1 MNFSSLKK
9 VLQLRWKL
17 LGQPNP
23 HPLASPK
30 MCCLLDFSI
39 YLPECE
45 YFVVTAYALVDSP
58 HQAFCL
64 SQFLS
69 MASTL

>member
-1 MNFSSLKK
+1 MEAPWAT
-9 VLQLRWKL
+9 Q
-17 LGQPNP
+17 P

-30 MCCLLDFSI
+30 MCFLLDFSI
-39 YLPECE
+39 YLPGCE

-58 HQAFCL
+58 PINVHSVSF
-64 SQFLS
+64 QFLS